1 MHSTIP
7 THGRPWWLGLAV
19 MLLGAVCLYAAS
31 QLPITAQYAG
41 IGPGML
47 LVVIGVVF
55 LLLGV
60 LLLIQI
66 ARGEVFEALDAEN
79 AAAHQ
84 SMDRRAFA
92 TALVAVMLPTLIMDP
107 LGLPITAMCSFMLVA
122 RAFGSRR
129 VCFDLVIGLILGS
142 VCWLLFTWL
151 GLQLGGLLPV
161 VGW

>member
-1 MHSTIP
+1 MRA
-7 THGRPWWLGLAV
+7 RPWWLGLAV

-47 LVVIGVVF
+47 LVVIGAVF

-66 ARGEVFEALDAEN
+66 ARGEVFEPLDAEN
-79 AAAHQ
+79 AAANQ
-84 SMDRRAFA
+84 PMDKRAFA
-92 TALVAVMLPTLIMDP
+92 TALVAVVLPGLIMEP
-107 LGLPITAMCSFMLVA
+107 LGLPITAMLSFMLVA

-129 VCFDLVIGLILGS
+129 VRSDLLLGLILGS
-142 VCWLLFTWL
+142 ACWLLFTWL
-151 GLQLGGLLPV
+151 GLQLGGFLPV
-161 VGW
+161 AGW